1 MQRYDIEEELGTGT
15 YGTVFRARS
24 KTGEAVAIKRL
35 KKGFQSWKEC
45 ISLRELESLE
55 SLRTHENIVSI
66 KELIREDDSQL
77 FFVFEYMPD
86 GTLYQLM
93 KECALLRLNGANT
106 CNSTNVRFLD
116 SARIRSFVSQILH
129 GLDHMHQQGF
139 CHRDIKP
146 ENLLLRGDQI
156 KIADFGLARQSRAL
170 DPSLTEY
177 ISTRWYR
184 SPEILLRDPLYGT
197 RVDIFALGC
206 VMGEMCSLKP
216 LFPGANEIDQV
227 SRIFACLG
235 FPSQFNW
242 PNGIELARK
251 LGLSSLG
258 PVAATNVPLFGESPE
273 LATQRARM
281 SLSYAIPNAC
291 SLSICM
297 LSKMLTLD
305 PQDRPSAR
313 DILKDPFFGLAPVS
327 VPQMGLGIKNMQKML
342 LQTPHIQ
349 IPKEN
354 SGNLVHYSVSPRT
367 SAI

>member
-1 MQRYDIEEELGTGT
+1 
-15 YGTVFRARS
+15 
-24 KTGEAVAIKRL
+24 
-35 KKGFQSWKEC
+35 
-45 ISLRELESLE
+45 
-55 SLRTHENIVSI
+55 
-66 KELIREDDSQL
+66 
-77 FFVFEYMPD
+77 MPD

-93 KECALLRLNGANT
+93 KECALLRLNGAST
-106 CNSTNVRFLD
+106 CNSSHPRFLD

-156 KIADFGLARQSRAL
+156 KIADFGLARQSKPL

-184 SPEILLRDPLYGT
+184 SPEILLRDPFYGT
-197 RVDIFALGC
+197 RVDVFALGC
-206 VMGEMCSLKP
+206 VMAEMCNLKP
-216 LFPGANEIDQV
+216 LFPGVNEIDQV

-242 PNGIELARK
+242 PNGLELARK
-251 LGLSSLG
+251 LGLSSLV
-258 PVAATNVPLFGESPE
+258 PLAATTVPLFGDSPE

-281 SLSYAIPNAC
+281 SLSHAIPNAC
-291 SLSICM
+291 PLSICM
-297 LSKMLTLD
+297 LSKMLALD

-313 DILKDPFFGLAPVS
+313 VVLKDPYFGLAPVS
-327 VPQMGLGIKNMQKML
+327 VLQMNLERNNMQGLL
-342 LQTPHIQ
+342 LQTPQIQ
-349 IPKEN
+349 IPKDN
-354 SGNLVHYSVSPRT
+354 SGDLVHYSVSPRT